1 MHSSRDAFRPLQ
13 WPSGWASRGWCVQG
27 VCVSTGSVR
36 LGSVSVGC
44 VCPRGCIQH
53 AVGQTPPVDR
63 ILLRTAMMCF
73 SFRRMILLVLI
84 LANFAVSPLLTVIA
98 LSAVQPFTLTQ
109 IHSAILFIDTS
120 DNA

>member
-1 MHSSRDAFRPLQ
+1 MCP
-13 WPSGWASRGWCVQG
+13 GG
-27 VCVSTGSVR
+27 VEGMCVSR
-36 LGSVSVGC
+36 GC
-44 VCPRGCIQH
+44 VCPQGVSAWGVCQWGVCVQGGVSQH
-53 AVGQTPPVDR
+53 AVGQTPPADR

-84 LANFAVSPLLTVIA
+84 LANFAVSPLRTVIA

-109 IHSAILFIDTS
+109 IHCAILFIDTS

>member
-1 MHSSRDAFRPLQ
+1 M
-13 WPSGWASRGWCVQG
+13 
-27 VCVSTGSVR
+27 STGSVR
-36 LGSVSVGC
+36 LESVSVGC
-44 VCPRGCIQH
+44 VCPRGCIP
-53 AVGQTPPVDR
+53 ACSGADPPVER

-98 LSAVQPFTLTQ
+98 LLAVQPFTLTQ

-120 DNA
+120 AMLNTFKFIG